1 MPLYVRAGP
10 RPALPVTEEVAASI
24 LTLPIG
30 AAMSRDDALEVV
42 RELRTLIA

>member
-1 MPLYVRAGP
+1 MPLYA
-10 RPALPVTEEVAASI
+10 PAAPHPPLPVTEEVAASI

-30 AAMSRDDALEVV
+30 AAMSREDALEVV